1 MRDVLVAVVGTIVSE
16 DTGAD
21 ATTGICT
28 SAQNAQILRK
38 SVNMHNVDTNEAL
51 RQSVQ

>member
-1 MRDVLVAVVGTIVSE
+1 MRDVLVAVGTIVSE

-28 SAQNAQILRK
+28 STHNAQILE
-38 SVNMHNVDTNEAL
+38 NEEI
-51 RQSVQ
+51 RIM